1 MYYYNTNTKML
12 PEVNSS
18 RKMKLK
24 TLAERLTE
32 LFKKIMKIKNKIKL
46 AHHQSI
52 KVGFTLHQPTQA
64 KTILS

>member
-18 RKMKLK
+18 RKTKLK

-46 AHHQSI
+46 AHQ
-52 KVGFTLHQPTQA
+52 
-64 KTILS
+64 